1 MVRSHVQGGWNFLR
15 SLDWASGNTIE
26 QYCELIVERSG
37 FFWDILITKHAFAAS
52 NIENVGWTAFPNTI
66 ET

>member
-26 QYCELIVERSG
+26 QCELIVERSG
-37 FFWDILITKHAFAAS
+37 FFWDILITKHAFAD
-52 NIENVGWTAFPNTI
+52 
-66 ET
+66 